1 MALKI
6 LCALADADRSL
17 HFDPVHGNA
26 QPRGDSPTAPLVSA
40 PLPSVGATRHSRQK
54 GGALTQATVET
65 DHPTAVGRSLLR
77 RTSHATG
84 GRRRSLGPAPST
96 VDSQMR
102 PWVPLHRKTVGAEAN
117 GMKYCRPPCER
128 ETTSPPDRCR
138 AEVALC
144 RTVPARLRRADVLAE
159 ITPDGWEKSPLLA
172 CFHPSPEQVFKEQLQ
187 VHRNLEKLIRHR
199 PKQEPDPPA
208 PAPRQE
214 PTLEEVRADWKETAV
229 NTSEESTELVGQCLW
244 DLFPDNHE
252 VITADGR
259 FSDIGSVPGASKT
272 VRAYF

>member
-1 MALKI
+1 M
-6 LCALADADRSL
+6 
-17 HFDPVHGNA
+17 
-26 QPRGDSPTAPLVSA
+26 
-40 PLPSVGATRHSRQK
+40 
-54 GGALTQATVET
+54 
-65 DHPTAVGRSLLR
+65 
-77 RTSHATG
+77 
-84 GRRRSLGPAPST
+84 
-96 VDSQMR
+96 
-102 PWVPLHRKTVGAEAN
+102 
-117 GMKYCRPPCER
+117 
-128 ETTSPPDRCR
+128 
-138 AEVALC
+138 
-144 RTVPARLRRADVLAE
+144 AE

-259 FSDIGSVPGASKT
+259 FSDIGSVPGASAFRMSISPQSESWREGDVCAYMGT
-272 VRAYF
+272 IWTRAGRI